1 MKSSASTKHFGKRA
15 EDMAARFLQDKGY
28 VIIAKNWSCKSGEL
42 DIVAR
47 YKDLL
52 VFVEV
57 KARHTHDAGDA
68 FAAITP
74 RKKSRLLQAIE
85 AYLSTLAM
93 VEPSW
98 RLDAIAVT
106 SYRGETI
113 LEHVEDVL
121 GW

>member
-15 EDMAARFLQDKGY
+15 EDLAARFLQDKGY
-28 VIIAKNWSCKSGEL
+28 VIIARNWSCKAGEL

-47 YKDLL
+47 YKELL

-57 KARHTHDAGDA
+57 KARHTQDAGDA
-68 FAAITP
+68 FAAITQ

-85 AYLSTLAM
+85 DYLSTLPM

-106 SYRGETI
+106 SHHGGI
-113 LEHVEDVL
+113 LLEHVEDVL
-121 GW
+121 DW